1 MISSRLL
8 ESPENTMRLKKTFGV
23 PRKLE
28 EAVGFPRRFVEE

>member
-8 ESPENTMRLKKTFGV
+8 KSPENTMSLKKAIGV

-28 EAVGFPRRFVEE
+28 EAVGFPSRLVKE